1 MRDAQIQ
8 EILLALQG
16 DRIDHPW
23 KDIVP
28 NLFAEGTLCTELY
41 EAVYDA
47 NCRLC
52 KRLGDLDEDEDVET
66 IVSNLLQIAQLQSI
80 EMFRCG
86 WKFAKENI
94 EI

>member
-1 MRDAQIQ
+1 MRDTQIQ

-16 DRIDHPW
+16 ELIDHPW

-28 NLFAEGTLCTELY
+28 NLFAEGMPCAELY

-52 KRLGDLDEDEDVET
+52 KRLGDLEEDEDVET
-66 IVSNLLQIAQLQSI
+66 IISNLLKIAEMQSI

-94 EI
+94 EM

>member
-16 DRIDHPW
+16 DLIDHPW
-23 KDIVP
+23 KDSVP
-28 NLFAEGTLCTELY
+28 NLFAEGMPCAELY
-41 EAVYDA
+41 EEVYNA

-52 KRLGDLDEDEDVET
+52 KRLGDLEEDEDVET
-66 IVSNLLQIAQLQSI
+66 IVANLLKIAQIQSI
-80 EMFRCG
+80 AMFRCG

-94 EI
+94 EM